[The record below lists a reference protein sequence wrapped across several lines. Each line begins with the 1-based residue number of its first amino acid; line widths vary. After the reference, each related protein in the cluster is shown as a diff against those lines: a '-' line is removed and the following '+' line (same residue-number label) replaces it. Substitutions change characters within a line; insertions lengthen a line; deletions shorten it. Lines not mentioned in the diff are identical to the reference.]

1 MPLCTEAPIIHP
13 GPLHV
18 GPAIPWALK
27 GPKDH
32 PPQKK
37 IDEFG
42 DFDVDPPNS
51 KKKKRPR
58 KKWDERHEVTW
69 KNDAQAPNTRDYFDR
84 RVDRVDVPVMPRRR
98 LRPTW
103 VLDCPEVEAPNQVYR
118 VFDAITASWKE
129 QPQWAMPSLE
139 TLARSSSMSSRTV
152 DRTKVKPGGRWP
164 RSPEGKDKEAP
175 AAENSVMSSIEDARK
190 QAAALQPKVRTPRK
204 PPDLRQQREKETDW
218 DGKHAVVYSKDNQHY
233 QVNVRSYFDRWK
245 DHGGAGEREP
255 TWRLKIE
262 RKPLIA
268 KSASAPFMP
277 SFQPQG
283 GRYGAWHPVF

>member
-1 MPLCTEAPIIHP
+1 MPLCTEAPTLHP

-32 PPQKK
+32 SSPKK
-37 IDEFG
+37 KKTGGG
-42 DFDVDPPNS
+42 DFDAADPHGE
-51 KKKKRPR
+51 KKKRTR
-58 KKWDERHEVTW
+58 RKWDERHDVTW
-69 KNDAQAPNTRDYFDR
+69 KNDSQALNTRDYFDR
-84 RVDRVDVPVMPRRR
+84 PVDKVDIPLMPRRR

-103 VLDCPEVEAPNQVYR
+103 VLDCPEAETSNQVYR
-118 VFDAITASWKE
+118 VFDAMTASWKE
-129 QPQWAMPSLE
+129 QPQWVMPTLESLP
-139 TLARSSSMSSRTV
+139 RSSSMASNV
-152 DRTKVKPGGRWP
+152 DRTKVKPGGLRP
-164 RSPEGKDKEAP
+164 RSPEGDREAP
-175 AAENSVMSSIEDARK
+175 QENSVMTSIEDARK

-204 PPDLRQQREKETDW
+204 PPDLRHQREKETDW
-218 DGKHAVVYSKDNQHY
+218 DGKHGVVYSKDNQHY

-245 DHGGAGEREP
+245 DHGGAGVREP
-255 TWRLKIE
+255 TWRLKLG

-283 GRYGAWHPVF
+283 GKFGAWHPVF